1 MWMEKVK
8 VNIKV
13 NDYIVKGEGKIDN
26 NILKIANKE
35 EQISFDLKKLVLNRE
50 TKEIKMML
58 DFKNKSLKYML
69 KKTNSEINTK
79 ITVLSLTNKDKEYN
93 IMYQMEQNILNLKI
107 KYEKL

>member
-13 NDYIVKGEGKIDN
+13 NDYTIKGEGKIDN

-69 KKTNSEINTK
+69 KETNSEINTK